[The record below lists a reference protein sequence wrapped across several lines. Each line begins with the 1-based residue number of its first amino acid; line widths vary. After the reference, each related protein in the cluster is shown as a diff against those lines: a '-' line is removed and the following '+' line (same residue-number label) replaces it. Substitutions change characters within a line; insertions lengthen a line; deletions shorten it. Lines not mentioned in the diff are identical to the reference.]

1 MTRRIPDTDEFLVRT
16 AKVRRNTRQLA
27 ARLAADIPEGWFVNL
42 GIGKPTVVADVVDAE
57 REIIFHSENGV
68 IGVGPFPDDADR
80 DDELINAGKEPITT
94 VIGASF
100 VHHSDSFALVRG
112 GHLDLAVMGA
122 FQVAE
127 NGDFANWIVPG
138 AKTPAIGGAMDLAIG
153 AQRVWI
159 IMDLFDRH
167 GKSKICGRCSY
178 PLTARGAVER
188 VYTDLAVFN
197 VAPSGFVIRELVE
210 GVSFDELQRHVPV
223 ELGLEVP
230 DLPASGEDNVA
241 RSVDG
246 RR

>member
-1 MTRRIPDTDEFLVRT
+1 MTRRMPSSGEFLARSIEG
-16 AKVRRNTRQLA
+16 RRNSRQLA
-27 ARLAADIPEGWFVNL
+27 ARLAADIPDGWFVNL

-68 IGVGPFPDDADR
+68 IGVGPFPEDADR

-94 VIGASF
+94 VSGAAF
-100 VHHSDSFALVRG
+100 VQHSDSFALVRG

-153 AQRVWI
+153 ARRVWI

-167 GKSKICGRCSY
+167 GTSKICERCSY
-178 PLTARGAVER
+178 PLTARSAVER
-188 VYTDLAVFN
+188 VYTDLAVFDVTSN
-197 VAPSGFVIRELVE
+197 GFVVRELVE
-210 GVSFDELQRHVPV
+210 GVSLDELQRHVPV
-223 ELGLEVP
+223 KLC
-230 DLPASGEDNVA
+230 
-241 RSVDG
+241 
-246 RR
+246 